1 MPRLIHYSPLRA
13 YAMGNDAAREPKY
26 EATTFSIR
34 AIPARG
40 CCIYTDAHVTEPVEQ
55 MLIRHAQR

>member
-1 MPRLIHYSPLRA
+1 VD
-13 YAMGNDAAREPKY
+13 NDAAHDPKY
-26 EATTFSIR
+26 KATGFNIR

-40 CCIYTDAHVTEPVEQ
+40 CRIYTDAHVTESAEQ